1 MKRAWLLVAAV
12 VLTLGLVA
20 GCGGIKTYTD
30 SGQEINI
37 GVGQEFIIALGSN
50 PTTGYSWQASY
61 DESLLELIPGPN
73 GQSTYEPGETGKN
86 VVGAGGIEYFHFKAL
101 KFGETEI
108 TLVYAQHWEGG
119 NTGEIKVFTINI
131 K

>member
-12 VLTLGLVA
+12 VLTLGLLA
-20 GCGGIKTYTD
+20 GCTTVKTYTD
-30 SGQEINI
+30 AGQEINI

-73 GQSTYEPGETGKN
+73 GQSTYEPKETGDD
-86 VVGAGGIEYFHFKAL
+86 VVGAGGVEYFHFKAL
-101 KFGETEI
+101 KVGETEI
-108 TLVYAQHWEGG
+108 TLTYKRPWEGG
-119 NTGEIKVFTINI
+119 DTADTKVFTVVI